1 MEEVFFSIARD
12 IKQRLADTDSRA
24 EVSIY
29 LVLNEMKMNE
39 MKMKEILDLLIFI
52 CTGNL
57 PSLVL
62 RVQPTAIRIN
72 PADQATGAGQTAQKS
87 ACCGS

>member
-29 LVLNEMKMNE
+29 LVLNE